1 MLYSFQKGNIDMTAE
16 QWTTGRTRSG
26 LTQVAAARAL
36 KVSQPYLSQLETG
49 LRTASTQLA
58 RNAARLY
65 KLSPTA
71 LPLPEPLVAQPS
83 PPDDL
88 QNRLA
93 SLGYPGFEHLRAR
106 PTSNPAEV
114 VLGAVVQRDLDPRLV
129 EALPW
134 VLKTYPDL
142 NWEWLRDRVKLQNAQ
157 NRLGY
162 LVHLS
167 AELAGA
173 SPQLAHWE
181 NELEEA
187 RLASEGTLCRDS
199 MREPERK
206 WLRTNR
212 SAAAAHW
219 NLLTGITTEQ
229 LPYANS

>member
-1 MLYSFQKGNIDMTAE
+1 MTPE
-16 QWTTGRTRSG
+16 QWTMGRDRSG
-26 LTQVAAARAL
+26 LTQVAAARSL

-49 LRTASTQLA
+49 LRAASAPLA
-58 RNAARLY
+58 RKAARLY
-65 KLSPTA
+65 KLPPTA
-71 LPLPEPLVAQPS
+71 LPLPEPFVTQS
-83 PPDDL
+83 SRPDEL

-93 SLGYPGFEHLRAR
+93 SLGYPGFEHLRAGQ
-106 PTSNPAEV
+106 TSNPAEV
-114 VLGAVVQRDLDPRLV
+114 VLGAVIQRDLDTRLV

-134 VLKTYPDL
+134 VLKTYTDL

-162 LVHLS
+162 LVHL
-167 AELAGA
+167 ARDVAARELAGA
-173 SPQLAHWE
+173 SPQLTRWE

-206 WLRTNR
+206 WLRANR

-219 NLLTGITTEQ
+219 SLLTSITAEQ
-229 LPYANS
+229 LPYATD

>member
-1 MLYSFQKGNIDMTAE
+1 MTAA
-16 QWTTGRTRSG
+16 QWTTGRSKSG
-26 LTQVAAARAL
+26 LTQVEAARSL
-36 KVSQPYLSQLETG
+36 NVSQPYLSQLETG
-49 LRTASTQLA
+49 LRAASAQLA
-58 RNAARLY
+58 RKAARLY
-65 KLSPTA
+65 KLPPTA
-71 LPLPEPLVAQPS
+71 LPLPQPFVTQPS
-83 PPDDL
+83 QPDDL

-106 PTSNPAEV
+106 QTSNPAEV
-114 VLGAVVQRDLDPRLV
+114 VLRAVVQHDLDTRLV

-134 VLKTYPDL
+134 VLKTYTDL

-162 LVHLS
+162 LVHLAS
-167 AELAGA
+167 GVAGELAGA
-173 SPQLAHWE
+173 SSQLTRWE

-199 MREPERK
+199 MPEPERR
-206 WLRTNR
+206 WLRANR

>member
-1 MLYSFQKGNIDMTAE
+1 MTAE
-16 QWTTGRTRSG
+16 QWTTGRDKTG
-26 LTQVAAARAL
+26 LTQVAAAQSL
-36 KVSQPYLSQLETG
+36 NVSQPYLSQLETG
-49 LRTASTQLA
+49 LRVASPQLA
-58 RNAARLY
+58 RRATRLY

-71 LPLPEPLVAQPS
+71 LPLPEPFVAHPS
-83 PPDDL
+83 LPDDL

-106 PTSNPAEV
+106 QTSNPAEV
-114 VLGAVVQRDLDPRLV
+114 VLGAVVQRDLDTRLV

-134 VLKTYPDL
+134 VLKAYTDL

-167 AELAGA
+167 RELAGA
-173 SPQLAHWE
+173 SPQLNRWE

-199 MREPERK
+199 MKEPERK
-206 WLRTNR
+206 WLRANR
-212 SAAAAHW
+212 SVGAAHW
-219 NLLTGITTEQ
+219 NLLTGITADQ

>member
-1 MLYSFQKGNIDMTAE
+1 MTAE
-16 QWTTGRTRSG
+16 QWATGRNKRG
-26 LTQVAAARAL
+26 LTQVGAARSL
-36 KVSQPYLSQLETG
+36 NVSQPYLSQLETG
-49 LRTASTQLA
+49 LRTASAQLA
-58 RNAARLY
+58 RKAARLY
-65 KLSPTA
+65 KLPPTA
-71 LPLPEPLVAQPS
+71 LPLPEPFVAQPS
-83 PPDDL
+83 RPDDL

-93 SLGYPGFEHLRAR
+93 SLGYPGFEHLRVR
-106 PTSNPAEV
+106 RTSNPAEV
-114 VLGAVVQRDLDPRLV
+114 VLGAVVQRDLDTRLI

-134 VLKTYPDL
+134 VLKTYTDL

-167 AELAGA
+167 RELAGA
-173 SPQLAHWE
+173 SPQLTRWE

-199 MREPERK
+199 MRESERK
-206 WLRTNR
+206 WLRANR

>member
-1 MLYSFQKGNIDMTAE
+1 MTAE
-16 QWTTGRTRSG
+16 QWTTGRNKSG
-26 LTQVAAARAL
+26 LTQVAAARSL

-49 LRTASTQLA
+49 LRTASARLA
-58 RNAARLY
+58 RKAARLY

-71 LPLPEPLVAQPS
+71 LPLPEPLTARPS
-83 PPDDL
+83 GPDDI

-93 SLGYPGFEHLRAR
+93 ALGYPGFEHLRVTQ
-106 PTSNPAEV
+106 TSNPAEV
-114 VLGAVVQRDLDPRLV
+114 VLSAVVQRDLDTRLV

-134 VLKTYPDL
+134 VLKTYTDL

-167 AELAGA
+167 RELADP
-173 SPQLAHWE
+173 SPQLARWE
-181 NELEEA
+181 NQLEAA

-206 WLRTNR
+206 WLRANR

-219 NLLTGITTEQ
+219 NLLTGITANQ
-229 LPYANS
+229 LRYAAE

>member
-1 MLYSFQKGNIDMTAE
+1 MTAE
-16 QWTTGRTRSG
+16 QWVTGRNRSG
-26 LTQVAAARAL
+26 LTQVGAARSL
-36 KVSQPYLSQLETG
+36 NVSQPYLSQLETG
-49 LRTASTQLA
+49 VRTPSVQLA
-58 RNAARLY
+58 RRAARLY
-65 KLSPTA
+65 TLSPTA
-71 LPLPEPLVAQPS
+71 LPLPEPFAAQPS
-83 PPDDL
+83 RPGGL

-93 SLGYPGFEHLRAR
+93 SLGYPGFEHLQAR
-106 PTSNPAEV
+106 QTSNPAEV
-114 VLGAVVQRDLDPRLV
+114 VLGAVAQHDLDTRLV

-134 VLKTYPDL
+134 VLKTYTDL

-162 LVHLS
+162 LVHLAKGVAARES
-167 AELAGA
+167 AGT
-173 SPQLAHWE
+173 SPQLTRWE

-229 LPYANS
+229 LPYANR